1 MTLTDDPELVAARAV
16 MAEESLVDAIA
27 KALSKAPSLTR
38 GARTDQR
45 PAGRRIMTAQVRIT
59 LPSAAT
65 GLKSRHRQWESPF
78 WWGDHL
84 QRLP

>member
-1 MTLTDDPELVAARAV
+1 
-16 MAEESLVDAIA
+16 
-27 KALSKAPSLTR
+27 
-38 GARTDQR
+38 
-45 PAGRRIMTAQVRIT
+45 MTAQVRIT